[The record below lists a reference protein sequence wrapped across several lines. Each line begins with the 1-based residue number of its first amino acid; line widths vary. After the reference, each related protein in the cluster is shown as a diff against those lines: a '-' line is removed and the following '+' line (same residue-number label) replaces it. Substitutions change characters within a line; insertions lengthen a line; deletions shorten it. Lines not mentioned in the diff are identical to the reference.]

1 MVVKPVNI
9 GIMGRTMVRLIRMIN
24 MVPSRGM
31 EEARPGRVPIE

>member
-9 GIMGRTMVRLIRMIN
+9 GIMGSTMVRLIRIMSMI
-24 MVPSRGM
+24 PSRGM